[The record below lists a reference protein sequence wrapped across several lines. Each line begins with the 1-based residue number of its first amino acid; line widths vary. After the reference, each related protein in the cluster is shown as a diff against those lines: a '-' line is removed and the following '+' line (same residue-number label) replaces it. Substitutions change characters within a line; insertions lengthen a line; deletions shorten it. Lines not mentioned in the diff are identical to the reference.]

1 MYNRKV
7 QGWFKHLDFILL
19 DCVCLYLS
27 LLLAYM
33 IRMGSWEL
41 FTDEDYS
48 SVSLVILLADIA
60 VAMLFDTFKNVLK
73 RGDYKEFSI
82 TLKHVCL
89 VEAVIIIYFFTIHMS
104 AAYSRIVVYL
114 TGMIYALSSYCV
126 RIWWKK
132 HLLKVMKKGNKR
144 SLLIVTT
151 ADMAE
156 EVVGNITKYNYEQ
169 FRLEGVVLT
178 DSQAGTGNRS
188 GAECPSVDVPPEGP
202 GISGKERPDIKGVPV
217 IGTAEDIADHIC
229 RKWVDEV
236 LISLPPEESFPEKI
250 ASQFL
255 EMGVVVHRGLF
266 KASEGYGQKQI
277 VERLGNYTVLTTSIN
292 VVTGFQQFI
301 KRSMDILGGLAGC
314 AVAVVL
320 FLILAPVIYIH
331 SPGPVF
337 FVQERVGRN
346 GKRFKMYKFRSMYL
360 DAEER
365 KQELMKDNRYQGGT
379 LFKLEGDPRII
390 GSRLQP
396 DGTMKKGIGN
406 YMRELSLDE
415 FPQFFNVLK
424 GDMSLVGTRPPT
436 VDEWEKYELHHRA
449 RLAIRPGITGLW
461 QVSGRSDVLDF
472 EKVVE
477 LDTKYI
483 AEWSIGLDVKILIKT
498 VGVLVRREG
507 AM

>member
-33 IRMGSWEL
+33 IRMGSWGL
-41 FTDEDYS
+41 FADDNYS
-48 SVSLVILLADIA
+48 SVSLVLLLADIA

-73 RGDYKEFSI
+73 RGNYIEFSI
-82 TLKHVCL
+82 TVKHVCL
-89 VEAVIIIYFFTIHMS
+89 VEAVIIVYFFTIRES
-104 AAYSRIVVYL
+104 AAYSRIVIYL
-114 TGMIYALSSYCV
+114 TGMLYALSSYCV
-126 RIWWKK
+126 RLWWKR
-132 HLLKVMKKGNKR
+132 HLLKVMKKGNRR

-151 ADMAE
+151 DDMAE
-156 EVVGNITKYNYEQ
+156 EIVGNIIKYNYEQ
-169 FRLEGVVLT
+169 FRLEGVAVI
-178 DSQAGTGNRS
+178 GGNT
-188 GAECPSVDVPPEGP
+188 EK
-202 GISGKERPDIKGVPV
+202 KEIMGVPV
-217 IGTAEDIADHIC
+217 IAAEENTADYIC

-236 LISLPPEESFPEKI
+236 LISLPPEKIFPEKM

-266 KASEGYGQKQI
+266 KAPEGYGPRQL

-292 VVTGFQQFI
+292 VSTGLQQFI
-301 KRSMDILGGLAGC
+301 KRSMDIFGGLAGC
-314 AVAVVL
+314 AVTVVL
-320 FLILAPVIYIH
+320 FFILAPVIYIK

-360 DAEER
+360 DAEAR
-365 KQELMKDNRYQGGT
+365 KQELMKDNRYQSGT

-390 GSRLQP
+390 GSKVQP
-396 DGTMKKGIGN
+396 DGTVKKGFGN

-461 QVSGRSDVLDF
+461 QVSGRSDVIDF

-483 AEWSIGLDVKILIKT
+483 AEWSIGLDVKILLRT
-498 VGVLVRREG
+498 VKVLLKREG

>member
-33 IRMGSWEL
+33 IRMGSWGL
-41 FTDEDYS
+41 FIDEDYS
-48 SVSLVILLADIA
+48 SVSLVLLLADIA

-73 RGDYKEFSI
+73 RGDYKEF
-82 TLKHVCL
+82 TVTVKHVCL
-89 VEAVIIIYFFTIHMS
+89 VEAVIIVYFFTIRKS
-104 AAYSRIVVYL
+104 ATYSRIVIYL
-114 TGMIYALSSYCV
+114 TGMIYALSSFCV
-126 RIWWKK
+126 RLWWKK
-132 HLLKVMKKGNKR
+132 HLRKVMKKGRKR

-151 ADMAE
+151 SDMAE
-156 EVVGNITKYNYEQ
+156 EVVGNIIKYNYEQ
-169 FRLEGVVLT
+169 FRLEGVVIN
-178 DSQAGTGNRS
+178 QGTER
-188 GAECPSVDVPPEGP
+188 
-202 GISGKERPDIKGVPV
+202 KEILGVPV
-217 IGTAEDIADHIC
+217 IDMAENTADHIC

-236 LISLPPEESFPEKI
+236 LISIPPEEIFPEKM

-266 KASEGYGQKQI
+266 KASEGYGQKQL

-292 VVTGFQQFI
+292 VSTGPQQFI
-301 KRSMDILGGLAGC
+301 KRSMDILGGLVGC
-314 AVAVVL
+314 AVTAVL
-320 FLILAPVIYIH
+320 FLVLAPVIYAM
-331 SPGPVF
+331 SPGPIF

-360 DAEER
+360 DAEAR
-365 KQELMKDNRYQGGT
+365 KQELMEQNRYQGGT
-379 LFKLEGDPRII
+379 FFKLEGDPRII
-390 GSRLQP
+390 GSRIRP
-396 DGTMKKGIGN
+396 DGTVKKGFGN

-461 QVSGRSDVLDF
+461 QVSGRNAVIDF

-483 AEWSIGLDVKILIKT
+483 AEWSIGLDVKILIRT
-498 VGVLVRREG
+498 LQVVFRREG

>member
-27 LLLAYM
+27 LLLAYV
-33 IRMGSWEL
+33 IRMGSWGL
-41 FTDEDYS
+41 FIDEDYS

-73 RGDYKEFSI
+73 RGDYKEFSV
-82 TLKHVCL
+82 TVKHVCL
-89 VEAVIIIYFFTIHMS
+89 VEAVIIVYFFTIRES
-104 AAYSRIVVYL
+104 ATYSRIVIYL
-114 TGMIYALSSYCV
+114 TGMIYALSSYCA
-126 RIWWKK
+126 RLLWKR
-132 HLLKVMKKGNKR
+132 HLLKSMKRGKKR

-151 ADMAE
+151 DDMAE
-156 EVVGNITKYNYEQ
+156 EVVGNILKYNYEQ
-169 FRLEGVVLT
+169 FRLEGVAIIY
-178 DSQAGTGNRS
+178 DGAGTVSRPETGEEPLTNIQLRDRKS
-188 GAECPSVDVPPEGP
+188 DV
-202 GISGKERPDIKGVPV
+202 RGVPV
-217 IGTAEDIADHIC
+217 IAVSENAADYIC

-236 LISLPPEESFPEKI
+236 LISLPPEKAFPVKM

-266 KASEGYGQKQI
+266 KASEDYGLKQL

-292 VVTGFQQFI
+292 VATGFQQFI
-301 KRSMDILGGLAGC
+301 KRSMDIIGGLAGC
-314 AVAVVL
+314 AITVVL
-320 FLILAPVIYIH
+320 FLVLAPIIYIK

-365 KQELMKDNRYQGGT
+365 KQELMKDNRYQSGM
-379 LFKLEGDPRII
+379 LFKLDGDPRII
-390 GSRLQP
+390 GSRVQP
-396 DGTMKKGIGN
+396 DGSVKKGFGN

-449 RLAIRPGITGLW
+449 RLATRPGITGLW
-461 QVSGRSDVLDF
+461 QVSGRSDVMDF

-483 AEWSIGLDVKILIKT
+483 TEWSIGLDVKILFKT
-498 VGVLVRREG
+498 VGVLMRREG

>member
-33 IRMGSWEL
+33 IRMGSWRIYI
-41 FTDEDYS
+41 DEDYS
-48 SVSLVILLADIA
+48 SISLVLLLADIA

-73 RGDYKEFSI
+73 RGDYREFSI
-82 TLKHVCL
+82 TVKHVCL
-89 VEAVIIIYFFTIHMS
+89 VEAVIIVYFFTIRQS
-104 AAYSRIVVYL
+104 ATYSRIVIYL
-114 TGMIYALSSYCV
+114 MGMIYALSSYCV
-126 RIWWKK
+126 RLWWKK
-132 HLLKVMKKGNKR
+132 HLRKVMKRGRKR

-151 ADMAE
+151 SDMAE
-156 EVVGNITKYNYEQ
+156 EAVGNIIKYNYEQ
-169 FRLEGVVLT
+169 FRLEGVIFA
-178 DSQAGTGNRS
+178 DSDKEDSAKSEEDSELKTPLN
-188 GAECPSVDVPPEGP
+188 EKELNVN
-202 GISGKERPDIKGVPV
+202 GIPV
-217 IGTAEDIADHIC
+217 IGMVSEAAEYIC

-236 LISLPPEESFPEKI
+236 LILLPPGIPFPEKM
-250 ASQFL
+250 ASQCL

-266 KASEGYGQKQI
+266 KASEDYGQKQL

-292 VVTGFQQFI
+292 VATGLQQFI

-314 AVAVVL
+314 VVTAVL
-320 FLILAPVIYIH
+320 FVILAPVIYIK
-331 SPGPVF
+331 SPGPVL

-360 DAEER
+360 DAEAR
-365 KQELMKDNRYQGGT
+365 KQELMEQNRYQNGP

-390 GSRLQP
+390 GSRVQP
-396 DGTMKKGIGN
+396 DGTVKKGFGN
-406 YMRELSLDE
+406 YIRELSLDE

-461 QVSGRSDVLDF
+461 QVSGRNDVMDF
-472 EKVVE
+472 ERVVE

-483 AEWSIGLDVKILIKT
+483 AEWSIGLDVKILLKT
-498 VGVLVRREG
+498 VMVILKREG